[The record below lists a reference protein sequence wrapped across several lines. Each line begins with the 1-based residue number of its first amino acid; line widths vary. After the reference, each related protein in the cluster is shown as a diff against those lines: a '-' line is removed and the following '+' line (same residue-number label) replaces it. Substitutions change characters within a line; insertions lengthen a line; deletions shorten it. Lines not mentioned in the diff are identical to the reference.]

1 MSFLKRLREI
11 PNGLRELPSRL
22 QDIVDGLTLL
32 CLGVLLA
39 TLAQSPQYWYFLNP
53 RFSTLTLASGVLLG
67 LVGLVPL
74 LRPRPGRATIT
85 RLVRQAAV
93 LGFLCLAAYAW
104 EQAATAPF
112 PGVFSAP
119 DKPQALFPPPG
130 APAPAAAPL
139 VTKHGAEYTR
149 LTLAELYIML
159 DKGRTDYPRRFAMR
173 VQLSEEP
180 ALKKLG
186 LGVLTRT
193 AVVCC
198 LADSMQLGFLAQGL
212 ERFDTKRSDTNG
224 WLEIYGR
231 LEPMDP
237 AGEQALKAV
246 AQGEGMS
253 LKVVNPKFR
262 VVVEAAEP
270 IGPPP
275 FPYLFEFREQPP
287 FAW

>member
-1 MSFLKRLREI
+1 MSVMNRLRQL
-11 PNGLRELPSRL
+11 PGHLRELPSRM

-32 CLGVLLA
+32 CLGGLLA
-39 TLAQSPQYWYFLNP
+39 ALAQSPQYWYFLNP

-119 DKPQALFPPPG
+119 DEAQALFQPTGG
-130 APAPAAAPL
+130 AEPAAAPL
-139 VTKHGAEYTR
+139 VTKNGAEYVR
-149 LTLAELYIML
+149 LNLAELYIML
-159 DKGRTDYPRRFAMR
+159 DKGRTDYPKRFAMR

-180 ALKKLG
+180 ALKQLG

-212 ERFDTKRSDTNG
+212 KGMDTNG

-237 AGEQALKAV
+237 AGEQALRAV
-246 AQGEGMS
+246 AQGEGLS

-270 IGPPP
+270 IGPPS
-275 FPYLFEFREQPP
+275 FPYLFEFREEPP

>member
-11 PNGLRELPSRL
+11 TSGLRELPSRL

-32 CLGVLLA
+32 CLGGLLA
-39 TLAQSPQYWYFLNP
+39 ALAQSPHYWYFLNP

-74 LRPRPGRATIT
+74 LRPRPGRATIA

-119 DKPQALFPPPG
+119 DETQALFQPTG
-130 APAPAAAPL
+130 EAEPAAAPL
-139 VTKHGAEYTR
+139 VTKNGEEYVR
-149 LTLAELYIML
+149 LNLAELYIML

-180 ALKKLG
+180 GLKKLG

-212 ERFDTKRSDTNG
+212 EDIGSSS
-224 WLEIYGR
+224 WLEVYGR